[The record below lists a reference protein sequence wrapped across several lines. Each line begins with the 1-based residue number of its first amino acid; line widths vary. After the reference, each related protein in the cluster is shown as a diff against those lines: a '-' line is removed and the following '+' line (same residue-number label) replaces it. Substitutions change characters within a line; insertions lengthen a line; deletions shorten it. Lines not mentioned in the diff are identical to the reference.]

1 MNDKDYE
8 LLSQY
13 LDGELGASQV
23 LFLERRLAADPQLQ
37 ATLEQL
43 QELNST
49 LQEAFDVPGTDAVPQ
64 QVTRMLQKPLSNV
77 VAFPVQRRAGVGFAI
92 AASLLAATGLLFFE
106 ASQPG
111 SNNPL
116 QADALLAQTLEH
128 SPSRAEGWNQLSDGR
143 QVQPMLSF
151 YSKSNGWCREYR
163 LADQGQQLRGVACR
177 GEEHWVNAV
186 ITAEQAGIPGASNDY
201 RPAGADDVSPIQHFV
216 DTQAQDIPLS
226 ARAEAELIA
235 NSWQ

>member
-1 MNDKDYE
+1 
-8 LLSQY
+8 
-13 LDGELGASQV
+13 
-23 LFLERRLAADPQLQ
+23 
-37 ATLEQL
+37 
-43 QELNST
+43 
-49 LQEAFDVPGTDAVPQ
+49 
-64 QVTRMLQKPLSNV
+64 
-77 VAFPVQRRAGVGFAI
+77 VGFAI

-116 QADALLAQTLEH
+116 QADALLAQALEH

-163 LADQGQQLRGVACR
+163 LADHGQQLRGVACR
-177 GEEHWVNAV
+177 GEKHWVN
-186 ITAEQAGIPGASNDY
+186 GIPGASGDY
-201 RPAGADDVSPIQHFV
+201 RPAGASDISPIQHFV
-216 DTQAQDIPLS
+216 DTQARDIPLS

-235 NSWQ
+235 NGWQ